1 MKPQIKIYD
10 TAFAH
15 SNGGSFGT
23 GDLNIHPT
31 HFEWYRGKDTVGD
44 IAVITESCFN
54 DVDSVKEKIKIALI
68 MEPPCIRPDAYV
80 KICKPEFR
88 NKFDYI
94 LTHQRD
100 LLSTDPKF
108 RHYTYA
114 GCWIYPNKRVLHNK
128 TKNISIIASSKR
140 STMGHILRHQVI
152 SCYRDRI
159 DGIFGNGYDFV
170 PNKIEALK
178 DFRYSIVIENETS
191 DDWFTEKLIDCF
203 VTGTI
208 PIYWGTK
215 NIGDYFNTDAIIQFS
230 EFHEL
235 EKIIK
240 TATQEFYD
248 SKLIYN
254 GPISNNFLL
263 ARKYYILPE
272 DLIWT
277 NFLKEIYET
286 TNK

>member
-31 HFEWYRGKDTVGD
+31 HFEWYRGKDTAGD

-54 DVDSVKEKIKIALI
+54 DIDSVKEKIKIALI

-80 KICKPEFR
+80 KIKNPEFR
-88 NKFDYI
+88 KKFDYI
-94 LTHQRD
+94 LTHQLD
-100 LLSTDPKF
+100 LLLLDGKF

-114 GCWIYPNKRVLHNK
+114 GCWIYPHKRLLHPK
-128 TKNISIIASSKR
+128 TKNISIIASSKKNAP
-140 STMGHILRHQVI
+140 GHILRHQVI
-152 SCYRDRI
+152 SSYRDKI
-159 DGIFGNGYDFV
+159 DGVFGNGYDFV
-170 PNKIEALK
+170 TNKIEALK
-178 DFRYSIVIENETS
+178 DYRYSIVIENEKS
-191 DDWFTEKLIDCF
+191 NDWFTEKLIDCF
-203 VTGTI
+203 ITGTI

-215 NIGDYFNTDAIIQFS
+215 NIGKYFNSDGIIQLN

-235 EKIIK
+235 KNNIEM
-240 TATQEFYD
+240 ATKEFYD
-248 SKLIYN
+248 ERMPAILQNYETSI
-254 GPISNNFLL
+254 
-263 ARKYYILPE
+263 KYVLPE

-277 NFLKEIYET
+277 NFLKDIYESPARSI
-286 TNK
+286 